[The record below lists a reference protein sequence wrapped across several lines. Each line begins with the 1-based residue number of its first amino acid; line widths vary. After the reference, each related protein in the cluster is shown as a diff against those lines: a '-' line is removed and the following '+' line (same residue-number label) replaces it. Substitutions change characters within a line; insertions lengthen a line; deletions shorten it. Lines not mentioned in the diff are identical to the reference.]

1 MKNSDFK
8 SAIDNYL
15 IDIAM
20 SRNNQNRKDSWIS
33 LSLAMYSQLEA
44 KINESDNKEMNND
57 ILKQILAEAQAIRK
71 CFLKSIELI
80 PNSITIRIGKSKS
93 KL

>member
-1 MKNSDFK
+1 
-8 SAIDNYL
+8 
-15 IDIAM
+15 M